1 MLYNFQD
8 LAISILL
15 RKNIEGFPMDFVYR
29 VENWIYKHL
38 ARFNSNASTILD
50 SKDEEFILALIS
62 KEFPQISV
70 DKELLE
76 QLIKMHNTYLLL
88 KEELKK
94 EKLNLDEIKNPS
106 KSTANDSSI
115 IGDNNTQIFVNRGDY
130 VNGNKIRTYNYSYK
144 GNSDKSM
151 TNTIKEN
158 ILRDLKDD
166 KIIEAINAL
175 VQLGETA
182 APSIA
187 HRSKVIKSN
196 YEKLSSIIV
205 DQQISL
211 DEEATAV
218 LKIKKSIRNT
228 IDLVE

>member
-1 MLYNFQD
+1 M
-8 LAISILL
+8 
-15 RKNIEGFPMDFVYR
+15 
-29 VENWIYKHL
+29 
-38 ARFNSNASTILD
+38 
-50 SKDEEFILALIS
+50 
-62 KEFPQISV
+62 
-70 DKELLE
+70 
-76 QLIKMHNTYLLL
+76 
-88 KEELKK
+88 
-94 EKLNLDEIKNPS
+94 NLDEIKNPS